1 MHWKSRLFTL
11 GTALI
16 GFGVLAAYWT
26 AATEP
31 APEEPVAE
39 EAEAPSPITTPFVTV
54 VDPSK
59 GPKDA
64 EVTIVEFGDHA
75 CPYCK
80 STQDAVDRLL
90 AAHPSRVRFVWKS
103 APSPLH
109 AGADVA
115 AAAALCAHRQGK
127 FWEYHELLFENPS
140 MFDQASMVI
149 LASDLRLDG
158 AAFGECLAS
167 GATRPLVERTVLE
180 ARALGLTGVPT
191 VFVNGM
197 RYEGAMNY
205 EQLLAAAGL

>member
-16 GFGVLAAYWT
+16 GFGVLAAYWIS
-26 AATEP
+26 ATEP
-31 APEEPVAE
+31 APAPAAAE
-39 EAEAPSPITTPFVTV
+39 EAETPSPITTPFVTV

-90 AAHPSRVRFVWKS
+90 ASHPTRVRFVWKS

-109 AGADVA
+109 AGADIA

-158 AAFGECLAS
+158 AAFGECLATD
-167 GATRPLVERTVLE
+167 ATRPLVERTVLE

-197 RYEGAMNY
+197 RYEGAMSY
-205 EQLLAAAGL
+205 EQLLEAAGL